1 MGSMLITFIFIG
13 SYQVILNE
21 YSSEVSFY
29 LPSVH
34 KLLILTVT
42 DERSATTMK
51 PGNRK
56 KIF

>member
-1 MGSMLITFIFIG
+1 MNIVLKFLSI
-13 SYQVILNE
+13 
-21 YSSEVSFY
+21 

-34 KLLILTVT
+34 KLLKLTVT

-56 KIF
+56 KISCNIFSELA